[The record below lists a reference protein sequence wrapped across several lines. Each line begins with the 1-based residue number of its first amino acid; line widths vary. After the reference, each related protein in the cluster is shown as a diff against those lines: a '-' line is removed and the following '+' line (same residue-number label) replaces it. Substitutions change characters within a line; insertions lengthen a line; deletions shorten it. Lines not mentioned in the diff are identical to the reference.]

1 MVTGKPG
8 GFWATITPMDP
19 TAMANM
25 ATANMGMEA
34 MEATDPT
41 VVTMM
46 RTRNVP
52 QACDCFPY
60 SEGFVS
66 CEPLAV
72 IESGL
77 E

>member
-1 MVTGKPG
+1 
-8 GFWATITPMDP
+8 
-19 TAMANM
+19 MANM

-41 VVTMM
+41 VATMM
-46 RTRNVP
+46 RTRSIP
-52 QACDCFPY
+52 QAFDCFPY
-60 SEGFVS
+60 LEGFAS
-66 CEPLAV
+66 CECLAV

>member
-1 MVTGKPG
+1 
-8 GFWATITPMDP
+8 
-19 TAMANM
+19 MANM
-25 ATANMGMEA
+25 ATANMDTEA
-34 MEATDPT
+34 MGATDPT
-41 VVTMM
+41 VATMM
-46 RTRNVP
+46 RTRSIP